1 MTEALHSPPTPFS
14 LLLVGA
20 GGHGR
25 VVADAALR
33 QARWPLIRATDR
45 DPARCQG
52 ELLPG
57 VALLAED
64 AAHALQTS
72 VHIAIGHN
80 AARAWEVR
88 QWGEGRLMSVI
99 HPGAWVSPFST
110 LGPGSFVA
118 AGAVLAPMA
127 RTGVACIV
135 NHLAVV
141 DHDVV
146 LGDYC
151 HIAPGARLGGGVV
164 VGRRVL
170 VGTGA
175 VLLPGVQ
182 VADDVVIGAGAV
194 VRQSLP
200 EAGTYVGVPA
210 RKIP

>member
-1 MTEALHSPPTPFS
+1 MTEARHSPPTPFS

-25 VVADAALR
+25 VVADAALC
-33 QARWPLIRATDR
+33 QARWAMIRATDR

-57 VALLAED
+57 VALLEEG
-64 AAHALQTS
+64 AAHALQTR

-80 AARAWEVR
+80 VARAWEVR
-88 QWGEGRLMSVI
+88 QWGEERLVSVV
-99 HPGAWVSPFST
+99 HPAACVSPFST

-135 NHLAVV
+135 NHLAVL

-146 LGDYC
+146 LGDFC
-151 HIAPGARLGGGVV
+151 HIAPGARLGGAVV
-164 VGRRVL
+164 VGHRVL

-194 VRQSLP
+194 VCQSLP
-200 EAGTYVGVPA
+200 ETGTYGGVPA
-210 RKIP
+210 RRLK